1 VPKNGVRIYARV
13 PHNNMIERTGSE
25 QPAAHHDRSTAVV
38 NYQHGRSDIQQ
49 LMTFPLGR
57 PADGLDVFLTC

>member
-1 VPKNGVRIYARV
+1 MPINGVRIYARV

-25 QPAAHHDRSTAVV
+25 APAAHHDRSTAVI
-38 NYQHGRSDIQQ
+38 NCQHGRSDIQQ
-49 LMTFPLGR
+49 LMTFLLGR

>member
-38 NYQHGRSDIQQ
+38 NYRHGRSDIQQ
-49 LMTFPLGR
+49 LMTFHWEDR
-57 PADGLDVFLTC
+57 PMVLMSS